1 MLSRKINQLREA
13 QSIVINQEVYEK
25 KRRGE
30 KVITLSLGEAFF
42 DIPDFGFDTIDFE
55 RGYHYS
61 DTVGWPELRE
71 NLVKYMRD
79 VDQIHNLTT
88 ENIIIS
94 AGSKVLTYASML
106 AVLNDGDEVLL
117 HEPAWLSYED
127 QATLCSAKTTY
138 IPYDV
143 GLDSFE
149 QYFSEKSKLIV
160 INNPNN
166 PAGWIYQEQALRNLI
181 KAADERGIY
190 VLVDEAYSNFVRSN
204 DGFTSA
210 CNWVN
215 EFDNLIVVN
224 SMSKNFGMSGWRVGY
239 LVSNPYFVKQMVK
252 LNQHIITC
260 APTPLQMYLAKYLRE
275 IHQVCTNEIEL
286 LLEKRQQVANLFKQY
301 NLKTLQGSAT
311 FYFFVNIAQSRQT
324 SEEFSL
330 ELLQQHNIAV
340 VPGSAYG
347 HTTDG
352 FIRLS
357 FGTETL
363 ADIESAIKIIAKK
376 VRVID

>member
-1 MLSRKINQLREA
+1 MFSRKLSQLREA
-13 QSIVINQEVYEK
+13 KSIVINQEVYEK

-30 KVITLSLGEAFF
+30 RVITLSLGEAFF
-42 DIPDFGFDTIDFE
+42 DIPDFGFDTIDFD

-61 DTVGWPELRE
+61 DTIGWPELRE
-71 NLVKYMRD
+71 NLVSYMHD
-79 VDQIHNLTT
+79 VDHVSGLTVD
-88 ENIIIS
+88 NIIIS

-138 IPYDV
+138 IPYTATIND
-143 GLDSFE
+143 FE
-149 QYFSEKSKLIV
+149 DYFTENSKLIV

-166 PAGWIYQEQALRNLI
+166 PAGWVYNEQGLRQLI
-181 KAADERGIY
+181 KAAEKRGIY

-204 DGFTSA
+204 SDFISA

-239 LVSNPYFVKQMVK
+239 LVANRELVKQVVK

-275 IHQVCTNEIEL
+275 IHKVCTKEIEKL
-286 LLEKRQQVANLFKQY
+286 LDKRDHVVELFKKY
-301 NLKTLQGSAT
+301 DLKTLPGSST
-311 FYFFVNIAQSRQT
+311 FYFFVDI
-324 SEEFSL
+324 SESGKSSDEFSL
-330 ELLQQHNIAV
+330 ELLNKNNIAV

-347 HTTDG
+347 RTTDG

-357 FGTETL
+357 FGTESL
-363 ADIESAIKIIAKK
+363 ADIEYAVKTIAQSCKGL
-376 VRVID
+376 